1 MSAEGYLGIYLN
13 DHLAGAIVGSE
24 LAKRAAG
31 NNAGTEVG
39 AFLSRLADDID
50 DDRKALEDLMSR
62 LGIQRN
68 LLKDAAA
75 WVAEKVGRLKL
86 NGQLLGYSDLSR
98 LIELEGLSL
107 GVEGKLALWR
117 NLSQVRDRYP
127 TLAVTDLDELIRRAE
142 TQRKELEGFRQNAA
156 KETF

>member
-1 MSAEGYLGIYLN
+1 VGGEGYLGIYLN
-13 DHLAGAIVGSE
+13 DHLAGAVAGCE

-31 NNAGTEVG
+31 NNEGTQLGE
-39 AFLSRLADDID
+39 FLSRLARDID
-50 DDRKALEDLMSR
+50 EERKALEDLMSR
-62 LGIQRN
+62 LGIQKN

-117 NLSQVRDRYP
+117 SLSQVRDQHP
-127 TLAVTDLDELIRRAE
+127 SLAATDLEELIRRAE
-142 TQRKELEGFRQNAA
+142 TQRRELEDFRQDAA
-156 KETF
+156 KETL